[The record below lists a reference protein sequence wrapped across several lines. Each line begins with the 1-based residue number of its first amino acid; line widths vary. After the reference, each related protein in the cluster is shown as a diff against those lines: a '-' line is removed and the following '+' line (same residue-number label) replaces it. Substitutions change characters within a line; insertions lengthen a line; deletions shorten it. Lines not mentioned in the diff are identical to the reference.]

1 MPSALA
7 GRDMKIA
14 TWNINGVNGR
24 LALLLEWLEAAK
36 PDVVCL
42 QELKA
47 APARFPAA
55 ALSRA
60 GYEAVWAGEKSW
72 NGVAILARGALPIET
87 RRALPGDPRDTEARY
102 VEAAVDGVLIAS
114 LYVPNGNPVETRIDR
129 KRRWI
134 SRFLKHAEGLI
145 EYPAILAGDFN
156 IIPTERDVYNPARW
170 QGDALF
176 LPEMRTAFAALLGQ
190 GWLDS
195 LDVMQPTGE
204 RFTFW
209 DYKRNAWQRNAGL
222 RLDHILISPPISG
235 ALQAA
240 EVDREMRGKTGAS
253 DHAPVWARLSLPKKD
268 MSESSSCAGAARR
281 RI

>member
-1 MPSALA
+1 
-7 GRDMKIA
+7 MKIA

-24 LALLLEWLEAAK
+24 LPLLLDWLEAAK

-72 NGVAILARGALPIET
+72 NGVAILARGATPIAT

-102 VEAAVDGVLIAS
+102 IEAAVDGVLIAS
-114 LYVPNGNPVETRIDR
+114 LYVPNGNPVEARIDR
-129 KRRWI
+129 KRRWV

-145 EYPAILAGDFN
+145 GYPAILAGDFN
-156 IIPTERDVYNPARW
+156 IIPEERDVYNPARW
-170 QGDALF
+170 EGDALF
-176 LPEMRTAFAALLGQ
+176 LPEMRESFAALLQQ

-195 LDVMQPTGE
+195 LRRLQPE
-204 RFTFW
+204 ADCFTFW
-209 DYKRNAWQRNAGL
+209 DYKRNAWKRNAGL
-222 RLDHILISPPISG
+222 RLDHILVSPVISG
-235 ALQAA
+235 RLQAA
-240 EVDREMRGKTGAS
+240 DVDREMRGKPGAS
-253 DHAPVWARLSLPKKD
+253 DHAPVWASI
-268 MSESSSCAGAARR
+268 STAAKGHV
-281 RI
+281 